1 LPNRLLS
8 FRAALLLLISSAVII
23 WPISYWLPIGDF
35 LSVLNSS
42 GYSNYAIALKGIV
55 VVYFLFF
62 MMNLISAGLAF
73 TKLDGRVKFALVL
86 IPSSLLILL
95 PMILVIPVAQGLSDR
110 GYFTVLQAIFR
121 LLRFSTPQLW
131 IIVVIV
137 TLLSLA
143 INVLA
148 AILLFKDKTG
158 QVEKAIDAP
167 GNLKKRYGIYSAV
180 LACALVIVGVSGLL
194 NSDKRS
200 LDRQSCSNYAALPIP
215 ETDQEVPTFLSDVQL
230 YGDAAGTQEVKDA
243 LVSFAQYSRQYYL
256 LLDSENPGIDMDQLV
271 QAITISRDKVIEVCS
286 EYSVG

>member
-1 LPNRLLS
+1 
-8 FRAALLLLISSAVII
+8 
-23 WPISYWLPIGDF
+23 
-35 LSVLNSS
+35 
-42 GYSNYAIALKGIV
+42 
-55 VVYFLFF
+55 

-73 TKLDGRVKFALVL
+73 TKLDGRVKFAVVL

-131 IIVVIV
+131 ITVVIV

>member
-1 LPNRLLS
+1 MPNRLLS

-42 GYSNYAIALKGIV
+42 GYSNYAITLKGIV

-121 LLRFSTPQLW
+121 LLRFSTTQLW
-131 IIVVIV
+131 ITVVIV
-137 TLLSLA
+137 TLFSVA

-256 LLDSENPGIDMDQLV
+256 LLDSENPGLDMDQLV

>member
-1 LPNRLLS
+1 MPNRLLS

-42 GYSNYAIALKGIV
+42 GYSNYAITLKGIV

-121 LLRFSTPQLW
+121 LLRFSTTQLW
-131 IIVVIV
+131 ITVVIV
-137 TLLSLA
+137 TLLSVA

-271 QAITISRDKVIEVCS
+271 QAIAISRDKVIEVCS

>member
-1 LPNRLLS
+1 MPNRLLS

-42 GYSNYAIALKGIV
+42 GYSNYAITLKGIV

-121 LLRFSTPQLW
+121 LLRFSTTQLW
-131 IIVVIV
+131 ITVVIV
-137 TLLSLA
+137 TLLSVA

-256 LLDSENPGIDMDQLV
+256 LLDSENPGLDMDQLV

>member
-1 LPNRLLS
+1 MPNRLLS

-23 WPISYWLPIGDF
+23 WPIGYWLPIGDF

-42 GYSNYAIALKGIV
+42 GYSNYAITLKGIV

-121 LLRFSTPQLW
+121 LLRFSTTQLW
-131 IIVVIV
+131 ITVVIV
-137 TLLSLA
+137 TLLSVA

-180 LACALVIVGVSGLL
+180 LACALLIVGVSGLL

-271 QAITISRDKVIEVCS
+271 QAIAISRDKVIEVCS